1 MGLLDRLRRRNL
13 TTLDPSFGALIG
25 DLAGPIAR
33 IAPDGAV
40 ATLDGSWR
48 LEWGVRIGREW
59 KRSSTSVAVRQN
71 RLDDTPVYETWMR
84 VPGGDVI
91 QRSAVVTDGN
101 GRTLV
106 WQFENAS
113 PDAVVVAVVGLTQGR
128 VHAELSCTEL
138 DGVPWIRPC
147 VDAGAVVAGPEI
159 WSLVEADPTAASAD
173 GENEAAVLVPLPHR
187 QTITVLVSITGDLP
201 ARPTAPEDVAAGWK
215 AITADAMTVDVPDVD
230 LSAAWR
236 RVLGDLVLAVGDDDP
251 IAAGEAAWWLDL
263 AGMHDEADRG
273 REAVLAAADR
283 DRLGSDAAVVA
294 LRALASKELRQG
306 ASSALAE
313 VAGPLAKLAR
323 DRLDRQTVS
332 LVARALDGSHPGAA
346 ADARALLDTLTLAD
360 RAMSSAVARGAE
372 RVLGHL
378 FRDIDLVE
386 RIDMLPEVPT
396 TWFGQPID
404 VRGMV
409 TGLGSLSFSVRWHR
423 ERPAVLW
430 QRDGGPDGAVLRCP
444 GLDPDWSS
452 SERSGEALLE
462 APAGSETMLVAD
474 VDEAPAAPPASEAQR
489 EGVRLDPNDPPPS
502 LS

>member
-1 MGLLDRLRRRNL
+1 
-13 TTLDPSFGALIG
+13 
-25 DLAGPIAR
+25 
-33 IAPDGAV
+33 
-40 ATLDGSWR
+40 
-48 LEWGVRIGREW
+48 
-59 KRSSTSVAVRQN
+59 
-71 RLDDTPVYETWMR
+71 
-84 VPGGDVI
+84 
-91 QRSAVVTDGN
+91 
-101 GRTLV
+101 
-106 WQFENAS
+106 
-113 PDAVVVAVVGLTQGR
+113 
-128 VHAELSCTEL
+128 LSCTEL

-173 GENEAAVLVPLPHR
+173 GENQAAVLVPLPHR

-273 REAVLAAADR
+273 RQAVLAAADR

-360 RAMSSAVARGAE
+360 RAMSSTVARGAE

-452 SERSGEALLE
+452 SERSGEALLA